1 MRVSM
6 QPEPIAWMHLLTPLE
21 AEAWIDLFNHDLQQC
36 IRNANA
42 SGCGVCF
49 TLAAGGDIYLHTTA
63 EGYVLL
69 DVTPDA
75 QWAAPV
81 IAAAANVAQPDTQ
94 IWHFPDDKLVQFVFG
109 LSSLVAS
116 STMILQHDFNL
127 KKKRT
132 PFNR

>member
-1 MRVSM
+1 ML
-6 QPEPIAWMHLLTPLE
+6 PKAIPWTHLLTPYE
-21 AEAWIDLFNHDLQQC
+21 AEAWIDNFNHDLQQC
-36 IRNANA
+36 ILNTTA
-42 SGCGVCF
+42 SGYGVRF
-49 TLAAGGDIYLHTTA
+49 SLAEGGDIYLHTTR

-81 IAAAANVAQPDTQ
+81 IAAAAGVTAPDSQ
-94 IWHFPDDKLVQFVFG
+94 IWHFPDDNLIQFVFG

-116 STMILQHDFNL
+116 STMVLQHDFNL

-132 PFNR
+132 PLNR

>member
-1 MRVSM
+1 
-6 QPEPIAWMHLLTPLE
+6 MHLLTPLE

-36 IRNANA
+36 IRNTNA
-42 SGCGVCF
+42 SGYGVCF
-49 TLAAGGDIYLHTTA
+49 TLAEGGDIYLHTTS

-116 STMILQHDFNL
+116 STMILQHDFKLN
-127 KKKRT
+127 KMRAS
-132 PFNR
+132 PNY

>member
-1 MRVSM
+1 
-6 QPEPIAWMHLLTPLE
+6 MHLLTPLE

-36 IRNANA
+36 ILNTNA

-49 TLAAGGDIYLHTTA
+49 TLAEGGDIYLHTTS

-132 PFNR
+132 SFNR

>member
-6 QPEPIAWMHLLTPLE
+6 QPKLIAWMHLLTPLE

-36 IRNANA
+36 ILNTNA
-42 SGCGVCF
+42 SGYGVCF
-49 TLAAGGDIYLHTTA
+49 TLAEGGDIYLHTTS

-132 PFNR
+132 LFDR